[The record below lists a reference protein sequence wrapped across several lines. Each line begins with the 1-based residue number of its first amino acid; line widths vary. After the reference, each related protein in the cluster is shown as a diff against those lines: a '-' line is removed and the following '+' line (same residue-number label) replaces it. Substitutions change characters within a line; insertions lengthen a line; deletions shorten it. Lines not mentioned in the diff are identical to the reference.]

1 MKHVKKLLGL
11 LLALTLSLTLCLP
24 AFAVSGTNNNGG
36 SITINDAV
44 KGHTYSI
51 YQVMVLE
58 SYDTDK
64 KAYAYKAHSDWAGWL
79 ETQTRYVNID
89 DQGYI
94 TWVGKTDDSTIATFA
109 KEALAYAKKAGIRP
123 SKQPQTASASATGA
137 QYSTVTFRDLNL
149 GYYLVDTTL
158 GTLCSLDTTA
168 PSVEM
173 FEKNEPPHVDKQVQE
188 DSKVNSANSW
198 GDENTAEIGDTVY
211 YKTTITAKEGAEKFI
226 LHDEMSEGLTLNPD
240 SITVAEPAGVTK
252 GQDADKGDYHV
263 VTTGLNDGCTF
274 EVHFHQSYLD
284 SIKTSTDIVVTYNA
298 VLNEKAVVSTGDNP
312 NVTKLEY
319 GNATNPED
327 KFTPP
332 DETKT
337 YTFKVDVVKTDNE
350 KKVLDGA
357 QFKLYD
363 AETGGNEIA
372 LVEESAGH
380 YRLAKDDE
388 TGTGV
393 GYITTVNGQLE
404 IKGFDANTNYYLEE
418 TKAPDGY
425 HKLGKRVKI
434 AVKDANL
441 EATVENGV
449 YKDGGVW
456 VENIPGKELPSTG
469 GMGTALFYIGGGVLV
484 VGAAALFVLKKRK
497 DAGK

>member
-24 AFAVSGTNNNGG
+24 AFAKGTNDNSG

-44 KGHTYSI
+44 EGHTYKA
-51 YQVMVLE
+51 YQIFVLE
-58 SYDTDK
+58 SYDETK
-64 KAYAYKAHSDWAGWL
+64 GAFAYTANSKWSDWL
-79 ETQTRYVNID
+79 KTQTRYVKID
-89 DQGYI
+89 AQGYV
-94 TWVGKTDDSTIATFA
+94 TWVQNADPAAFA
-109 KEALAYAKKAGIRP
+109 KVALAHAEDASISP
-123 SKQPQTASASATGA
+123 TATQTAQAPVTGA

-173 FEKNEPPHVDKQVQE
+173 FEKNEPPHINKQVKE
-188 DSKVNSANSW
+188 DSTGNW
-198 GDENTAEIGDTVY
+198 GDDNTAEIGDTVEFQ
-211 YKTTITAKEGAEKFI
+211 TTISAKKGAESYV
-226 LHDEMSEGLTLNPD
+226 LHDAMSAGLTLDPD
-240 SITVAEPAGVTK
+240 SITVANLTK
-252 GQDADKGDYHV
+252 GNDANTGDYHV

-284 SIKTSTDIVVTYNA
+284 TITADTSIVVTY
-298 VLNEKAVVSTGDNP
+298 KAVVNENAVVHPSGNP
-312 NVTKLEY
+312 NGTKLEY
-319 GNATNPED
+319 GDENNT
-327 KFTPP
+327 KVTPP

-337 YTFKVDVVKTDNE
+337 YTFKVDVVKTDDKN
-350 KKVLDGA
+350 KVLDGV

-363 AETGGNEIA
+363 AKTGGNEIA
-372 LVEESAGH
+372 LVKVSNGV
-380 YRLAKDDE
+380 YRLAKDGE
-388 TGTGV
+388 NGV
-393 GYITTVNGQLE
+393 EYITTVNGQLE

-425 HKLGKRVKI
+425 HKLAERVEI
-434 AVKDANL
+434 AVKEANL
-441 EATVENGV
+441 EASVSNDTWQS
-449 YKDGGVW
+449 GGVH
-456 VENIPGKELPSTG
+456 VVNKPGKALPSTG

-497 DAGK
+497 DPGK